1 MLRKDALKEA
11 LEIASKGALKGR
23 GFRPRRQASENDPRF
38 SA

>member
-11 LEIASKGALKGR
+11 LEIASKGRFERA
-23 GFRPRRQASENDPRF
+23 RRQASENDPRF